1 MSMIINNNLAAM
13 QSHRSLGISNSGMT
27 KSIEKL
33 SSGYKINVGADD
45 PSGLIISE
53 QLRSQISGL
62 ERAIQNSSEA
72 SNLIG
77 IAEGALN
84 EMNNILKK
92 MRQLAIHASNDGV
105 TSPEQIAADQA
116 EMDSGIQTLERIAN
130 TTRYS
135 DQYLLNGQKEL
146 VYDVTTIVD
155 DPTDHQLLNTEMTRV
170 DQIFKR
176 DGVRMSVSFNG
187 VRSDWQAQSSTSAQR
202 AYYETDP
209 ANSLCEISGN
219 SITAKQEFILTGT
232 KGSRLFSYD
241 KGTEIGKIVADINNS
256 RDSTGVGAT
265 MIFASDV
272 RVDQTIFATAN
283 RAMPNYNAVPA
294 QRGGALSVPGYN
306 DPNNTYIYQSGEV
319 QIYGANL
326 NNPGKSAI
334 EAFSITPD
342 AAEAFRVGYNCDGDG
357 KIYAKVVDKST
368 NTIEYYKDKE
378 CTMLIGKGTENFF
391 AATNNSGIPGS
402 PTDNLDGIFL
412 TLDQDNAQNLDV
424 YEIALIGQNLNNQK
438 DMNVTGMAAWCDLDN
453 SVMSGVNL
461 GYNTSPDG
469 QLFFKYTPVTMDTTG
484 KMVETFKVEVFSHAS
499 MEPKYLVG
507 SSGEVTTNVKRAGDP
522 APPADPDDPT
532 TWTAEERANLG
543 YDGRGGQTVRVESV
557 PMNNGLDS
565 GLSFTLNM
573 PMPPYDFPAEA
584 VPPTEVNPDL
594 ASHMP
599 TGDQVATITFTNVGM
614 RIYAS
619 DYGSQETVRVQ
630 NKTGNLLYYYRSS
643 DSLEK
648 VMVKPETTV
657 QRAGQDALIGM
668 NGAPILTTGLVAN
681 ITTPDFTGS
690 LAFNAGKLGLA
701 TIAQVGHE
709 YGSLYSKATFI
720 QAIEENEI
728 RIDQDRRYL
737 EPQSMVFTSE
747 YGGLSPLVVDSKG
760 REVSIY
766 LDFSQLDPTV
776 EAKINDFST
785 INVPDP
791 SNVRI
796 TLDSSDPDNLYLV
809 IDATDLNVNPTGQ
822 TPSVNPFEPALRV
835 KVSNADLTNGFHVT
849 DPVLKGLYIKTS
861 ALIDET
867 QTRTAATTNANRVNN
882 WAANYPTV
890 PLTTDPRVM
899 PANYN
904 PIVNNNFNPQTGAV
918 GGGFPPI
925 PAVRLDTAAD
935 YADYG
940 ANYLNSPAEIHDA
953 ILNGPNPPTGRDIEP
968 YTLTDLKNSAP
979 WGFQLNPDFDINQA
993 AGAGNAMYIKY
1004 DDIVTAAG
1012 VKTPIMGVED
1022 PDNPGDYL
1030 YQQSVN
1036 RETEAFSGSEL
1047 IEVHTYATNPR
1058 GSTSEDMTD
1067 FLGGMQ
1073 FQLGNTEGDQ
1083 DRTIYSVPSMVMAN
1097 MGQIEWDGVRY
1108 CLQDVLSGGVADLSR
1123 DPIMSMR
1130 IIAQAIDDVTGLRAR
1145 LGAFQKNMLETN
1157 INSLNVAVENIT
1169 KTESAIRDTDMATES
1184 TEFTKNQIMVQAGT
1198 SMLSQANQVTQN
1210 VLSLLGR

>member
-92 MRQLAIHASNDGV
+92 MRQLAIHACNDGV

-146 VYDVTTIVD
+146 VYDVTTVVD

-176 DGVRMSVSFNG
+176 DGTRMSVSFNG
-187 VRSDWQAQSSTSAQR
+187 VKSDWQANSNSSAQR

-209 ANSLCEISGN
+209 ANSLCEIKGN
-219 SITAKQEFILTGT
+219 STTAKQEFILTGT

-241 KGTEIGKIVADINNS
+241 KGTEIGKIVSDINNS
-256 RDSTGVGAT
+256 RDSTGVGAS

-272 RVDQTIFATAN
+272 RIDQTIFGTVG

-294 QRGGALSVPGYN
+294 QRGGDLSVPGYN

-326 NNPGKSAI
+326 NNPSKSAI

-412 TLDQDNAQNLDV
+412 ELDRDNAQNLDV
-424 YEIALIGQNLNNQK
+424 YEIAVIGQNLNNQK
-438 DMNVTGMAAWCDLDN
+438 DMQVTGMSAWCDLNN

-469 QLFFKYTPVTMDTTG
+469 QLFFKYTPVTMDSTG
-484 KMVETFKVEVFSHAS
+484 QVVQTFKVEVFSHTS
-499 MEPKYLVG
+499 MEPKYMVA
-507 SSGEVTTNVKRAGDP
+507 SSGEVNANVKSSNMS
-522 APPADPDDPT
+522 ADPNDI
-532 TWTAEERANLG
+532 G

-557 PMNNGLDS
+557 LMSNGQDS
-565 GLSFTLNM
+565 GLNLTLNM
-573 PMPPYDFPAEA
+573 PMPPYDFPVTAN
-584 VPPTEVNPDL
+584 PPTQANPVLNKHLPD
-594 ASHMP
+594 
-599 TGDQVATITFTNVGM
+599 GEQVASITFTNVGM
-614 RIYAS
+614 RIYAT

-681 ITTPDFTGS
+681 VTTADFGGS

-709 YGSLYSKATFI
+709 YGSLYSKATYI

-728 RIDQDRRYL
+728 RIDKDRRYL
-737 EPQSMVFTSE
+737 EPQSMVFSNQQ
-747 YGGLSPLVVDSKG
+747 GALSPLLSDSKG
-760 REVSIY
+760 KEVSVY
-766 LDFSQLDPTV
+766 LDWSQIDPTV
-776 EAKINDFST
+776 EAKINNFST
-785 INVPDP
+785 IDNPLL
-791 SNVRI
+791 SQVRL
-796 TLDSSDPDNLYLV
+796 TLDTSNPDYLYLV
-809 IDATDLNVNPTGQ
+809 IDATGLNTNPTGQ
-822 TPSVNPFEPALRV
+822 APIQNPFEPAVRV
-835 KVSNADLTNGFHVT
+835 RLDNADLTKGITLT
-849 DPVLKGLYIKTS
+849 DPNLKGLYIKTS
-861 ALIDET
+861 GVIDDE
-867 QTRTAATTNANRVNN
+867 QTRAAATANGTLINGDAAAVPPIDD
-882 WAANYPTV
+882 WATAFPGV
-890 PLTTDPRVM
+890 PLTTDPRQM
-899 PANYN
+899 PAGYN
-904 PIVNNNFNPQTGAV
+904 PADPGGARPFNPATGKFGAV
-918 GGGFPPI
+918 NG
-925 PAVRLDTAAD
+925 AVIAAD
-935 YADYG
+935 TLDGTADFADYG
-940 ANYLNSPAEIHDA
+940 VGKDLGGMLDMYIGQIQGGITPLSFTLND
-953 ILNGPNPPTGRDIEP
+953 LN
-968 YTLTDLKNSAP
+968 LAAP
-979 WGFQLNPDFDINQA
+979 WGYQINPDFNPMIATGA
-993 AGAGNAMYIKY
+993 ANPVFVAYPA
-1004 DDIVTAAG
+1004 IVDAAG
-1012 VKTPIMGVED
+1012 VITDVMGVED
-1022 PDNPGDYL
+1022 PLNPGTFIFQDSVV
-1030 YQQSVN
+1030 QQ
-1036 RETEAFSGSEL
+1036 TEAFTGSEL
-1047 IEVHTYATNPR
+1047 VEVHTYATNPR
-1058 GSTSEDMTD
+1058 GSTSEDLTD

-1083 DRTIYSVPSMVMAN
+1083 DRTVYSVPSMVMAN

-1123 DPIMSMR
+1123 DAIMSMR
-1130 IIAQAIDDVTGLRAR
+1130 IISQAIDDVTGLRAR

-1157 INSLNVAVENIT
+1157 INALNIAVENIT

>member
-1 MSMIINNNLAAM
+1 MSMVINNNLAAM

-92 MRQLAIHASNDGV
+92 MRQLAIHACNDGV

-146 VYDVTTIVD
+146 VYDLTTVVD

-187 VRSDWQAQSSTSAQR
+187 VRSDWQANTNSSAQR

-219 SITAKQEFILTGT
+219 TITAKQEFILTGT

-241 KGTEIGKIVADINNS
+241 QGTEIGKIVADINNS
-256 RDSTGVGAT
+256 RDSTGVGAA

-272 RVDQTIFATAN
+272 RIDQTIFGTVD
-283 RAMPNYNAVPA
+283 RAMPDYNQVPA
-294 QRGGALSVPGYN
+294 QRGGDLSVPGYN
-306 DPNNTYIYQSGEV
+306 DTDNTYVYQSGEV

-334 EAFSITPD
+334 EKFSITPD
-342 AAEAFRVGYNCDGDG
+342 AAESFRVGYNCDGDG

-368 NTIEYYKDKE
+368 NTIEYYKDKD

-412 TLDQDNAQNLDV
+412 ELDRDNAQDLDV
-424 YEIALIGQNLNNQK
+424 YEIAVIGQNLNNQK
-438 DMNVTGMAAWCDLDN
+438 DMQVTGMSAWCDLDN

-469 QLFFKYTPVTMDTTG
+469 QLFFKYTPVTMDSTG
-484 KMVETFKVEVFSHAS
+484 QIVETFKVEVFSHTS
-499 MEPKYLVG
+499 MEPKYLVA
-507 SSGEVTTNVKRAGDP
+507 SSGEVNANVKSSNP
-522 APPADPDDPT
+522 NADPDDI
-532 TWTAEERANLG
+532 G
-543 YDGRGGQTVRVESV
+543 YGGRGGQTVRVESV
-557 PMNNGLDS
+557 TMANGLES
-565 GLSFTLNM
+565 GLNLTLNM
-573 PMPPYDFPAEA
+573 PMAPYDFPVTTDPATTA
-584 VPPTEVNPDL
+584 NPL
-594 ASHMP
+594 LNSHLP
-599 TGDQVATITFTNVGM
+599 DGDQVASITFTNVGM
-614 RIYAS
+614 RIYAT

-630 NKTGNLLYYYRSS
+630 NKAGNLLYYYRSA

-681 ITTPDFTGS
+681 VTTADFGGS

-709 YGSLYSKATFI
+709 YGALYSKATYI
-720 QAIEENEI
+720 QGIEENEI
-728 RIDQDRRYL
+728 RIDKDRRYL
-737 EPQSMVFTSE
+737 EPQSLLFTQTA
-747 YGGLSPLVVDSKG
+747 GALSPLVVDNKG
-760 REVSIY
+760 KEVSIY
-766 LDFSQLDPTV
+766 MDWSQIDPTV
-776 EAKINDFST
+776 EAKINNFST
-785 INVPDP
+785 LQPPANLSQVTL
-791 SNVRI
+791 

-809 IDATDLNVNPTGQ
+809 IDATGLNIEATGQ
-822 TPSVNPFEPALRV
+822 TPSENPFEPLVRV
-835 KVSNADLTNGFHVT
+835 RLDNADLTKGITLT
-849 DPVLKGLYIKTS
+849 DPNLKGLFIKTS
-861 ALIDET
+861 AVIDQD
-867 QTRTAATTNANRVNN
+867 QTRAATTATYEMIHGDGTPGSDFVSK
-882 WAANYPTV
+882 YGGVT
-890 PLTTDPRVM
+890 PLTTDPRQM
-899 PANYN
+899 PAGYN
-904 PIVNNNFNPQTGAV
+904 PLDNGSVFNPVTGVHTPALTTPLTNGV
-918 GGGFPPI
+918 DGAN
-925 PAVRLDTAAD
+925 PAV
-935 YADYG
+935 DYG
-940 ANYLNSPAEIHDA
+940 LQYAPASPSDIY
-953 ILNGPNPPTGRDIEP
+953 NGIRLNPPTNTWSQLEE
-968 YTLTDLKNSAP
+968 SAP
-979 WGFQLNPDFDINQA
+979 WGYYLNPDF
-993 AGAGNAMYIKY
+993 
-1004 DDIVTAAG
+1004 VTTPG
-1012 VKTPIMGVED
+1012 V
-1022 PDNPGDYL
+1022 NPGDTLPDGTINTMFLQYEVIVSPAGVINPD
-1030 YQQSVN
+1030 YAGATGAFRNFAAQ
-1036 RETEAFSGSEL
+1036 ETEAFTGSEL
-1047 IEVHTYATNPR
+1047 VEVHTYATNPR
-1058 GSTSEDMTD
+1058 GSTSEDLTD

-1083 DRTIYSVPSMVMAN
+1083 DRTVYSVPSMVMAN

-1123 DPIMSMR
+1123 DAIMSMR

-1157 INSLNVAVENIT
+1157 INALNIAVENIT